1 MQVRG
6 RLGAAAAVAVL
17 LAAMLEAQPPTQT
30 PAQPAG
36 QPPIRGQMPE
46 LGRPTQESDQ
56 VPLFNF
62 DDYFLGT
69 WTFEWLVPESPL
81 GPAGEI
87 TGTTTYRAIG
97 GRFYRA
103 ETKARGPEGAFGI
116 IERLA
121 YHKENRTIA
130 RWVADSRGFSYMQ
143 VAAVGGDLGG
153 FYNVHFESEPFTVKG
168 RTIRVRDSLRLVS
181 PVNYRVSTTI
191 AVDAGRF
198 TNFGNP
204 WFRKN

>member
-1 MQVRG
+1 MQVCSRF
-6 RLGAAAAVAVL
+6 GAASAVLAVL
-17 LAAMLEAQPPTQT
+17 LAATLDAQPPAPSQDQL
-30 PAQPAG
+30 PG
-36 QPPIRGQMPE
+36 QPRVRGQMPD
-46 LGRPTQESDQ
+46 LGRPTLETDQ

-87 TGTTTYRAIG
+87 TGTTTYSATG

-103 ETKARGPEGAFGI
+103 ETRAKGPEGAFTI
-116 IERLA
+116 TERLA

-143 VAAVGGDLGG
+143 LAA
-153 FYNVHFESEPFTVKG
+153 
-168 RTIRVRDSLRLVS
+168 VRDSLRLVS

-204 WFRKN
+204 WFRKS

>member
-6 RLGAAAAVAVL
+6 AFAVAAVVTFV
-17 LAAMLEAQPPTQT
+17 AMLEAQPP
-30 PAQPAG
+30 AQNPSQG
-36 QPPIRGQMPE
+36 QPQIRGQMPD
-46 LGRPTQESDQ
+46 LGRPTQDTDP
-56 VPLFNF
+56 VPLLDFEA
-62 DDYFLGT
+62 YFLGV
-69 WTFEWLVPESPL
+69 WAFEWLVPESPL

-87 TGTTTYRAIG
+87 TGTTTYSPIG

-103 ETKARGPEGAFGI
+103 ETRALGPEGPFTVT
-116 IERLA
+116 ERIA
-121 YHKENRTIA
+121 YHKENRTVA
-130 RWVADSRGFSYMQ
+130 RWIADSRGFSYMQ

-153 FYNVHFESEPFTVKG
+153 FYNLHFESEPFAVKG
-168 RTIRVRDSLRLVS
+168 RTIRVRDSMRLVS

-204 WFRKN
+204 WFKKN